1 MVNEWF
7 LNVKGINRLLSKE
20 ELYDLFDRYKG
31 GDNDA
36 RNRIIECNVN
46 LVLYRVSSYF
56 INVNYDKS
64 DLVSVGIIGL
74 INAVD
79 SYDVSRGTEFTT
91 YAIRCIDNSIYKL
104 LRDLRKNMN
113 VVSVDDPL
121 FCNEI
126 EFMINRLIDCDVEE
140 LCIDNITRIEE
151 YKFIRGL
158 LGSLSE
164 RDRELVML
172 YFGFKDNKVYSQGEI
187 ASCMGLSQGYVSK
200 LLVRNINNLRNEFR
214 VMD

>member
-7 LNVKGINRLLSKE
+7 LNIRDINKLLSKE
-20 ELYDLFDRYKG
+20 ELYDLFDRYKS

-36 RNRIIECNVN
+36 RNKIIECNIN

-56 INVNYDKS
+56 INVNYDKC

-79 SYDVSRGTEFTT
+79 SYDISRGIEFTT
-91 YAIRCIDNSIYKL
+91 YAIKCIDNSIYKF
-104 LRDLRKNMN
+104 LRGLRKNMN

-140 LCIDNITRIEE
+140 LCTDNITKIEE
-151 YKFIRGL
+151 YRFVRGILGL
-158 LGSLSE
+158 LSK
-164 RDRELVML
+164 RDRDIVML

-187 ASCMGLSQGYVSK
+187 ARCLGLSQGYVSK
-200 LLVRNINNLRNEFR
+200 LLVKNIKNIRNEFG